1 VRHRRACTGFLSRTG
16 TSIGL
21 SGLQRNPT
29 EGLGC
34 GMGMGRATG
43 WLCVVMAFAGV
54 CRAMPI
60 SQFDKMQRND
70 RELYVG
76 RLLDGTVES
85 LKAHGRED
93 QAQQVLNLFAD
104 RTAGGGIERL
114 EMNLKAFR
122 QVNRQ
127 HQDDVNNTQPTY
139 QVEDAFALTLK
150 NQGIDVPVSFL
161 LTINKNFKP
170 S

>member
-1 VRHRRACTGFLSRTG
+1 MRMNRAVGLLSLV
-16 TSIGL
+16 IAL
-21 SGLQRNPT
+21 SS
-29 EGLGC
+29 
-34 GMGMGRATG
+34 
-43 WLCVVMAFAGV
+43 V
-54 CRAMPI
+54 CLAMPI
-60 SQFDKMQRND
+60 SQFDMMQRNN

-85 LKAHGRED
+85 LKAHGHED
-93 QAQQVLNLFAD
+93 QAQQVLNFFAD
-104 RTAGGGIERL
+104 RTEVGGIQRL

-122 QVNRQ
+122 QLNR
-127 HQDDVNNTQPTY
+127 DNKDNLNNTQPAY

>member
-1 VRHRRACTGFLSRTG
+1 
-16 TSIGL
+16 
-21 SGLQRNPT
+21 
-29 EGLGC
+29 
-34 GMGMGRATG
+34 MGRDRA
-43 WLCVVMAFAGV
+43 AGV
-54 CRAMPI
+54 AIVALVLSTVSQAMPI
-60 SQFDKMQRND
+60 SQFDKMQRSD

-76 RLLDGTVES
+76 RLLDGTAES
-85 LKAHGRED
+85 LKAHGHED
-93 QAQQVLNLFAD
+93 QAQEVLNFFND
-104 RTAGGGIERL
+104 RTEQGGIQRL

-122 QVNRQ
+122 QIGRQ
-127 HQDDVNNTQPTY
+127 NVNNTQPVY

>member
-1 VRHRRACTGFLSRTG
+1 M
-16 TSIGL
+16 SIRL
-21 SGLQRNPT
+21 LCWRWYPT
-29 EGLGC
+29 EGLPCRESGY
-34 GMGMGRATG
+34 GQRR
-43 WLCVVMAFAGV
+43 FAAWEEIGV
-54 CRAMPI
+54 AIVALVLSTVSQAMPI
-60 SQFDKMQRND
+60 SQFDKMQRSD

-76 RLLDGTVES
+76 RLLDGTAES
-85 LKAHGRED
+85 LKAHGHED
-93 QAQQVLNLFAD
+93 QAQEVLNFFND
-104 RTAGGGIERL
+104 RTEQGGIQRL

-122 QVNRQ
+122 QIGRQ
-127 HQDDVNNTQPTY
+127 NVNNTQPVY

>member
-1 VRHRRACTGFLSRTG
+1 MC
-16 TSIGL
+16 
-21 SGLQRNPT
+21 N
-29 EGLGC
+29 
-34 GMGMGRATG
+34 MGMNRAAGLLT
-43 WLCVVMAFAGV
+43 LVIALSGV

-60 SQFDKMQRND
+60 SQFDKMQRNN

-85 LKAHGRED
+85 LKTHGHEN
-93 QAQQVLNLFAD
+93 QAQQVLNFFAD
-104 RTAGGGIERL
+104 RTEVGGIQRL

-122 QVNRQ
+122 QLNRANK
-127 HQDDVNNTQPTY
+127 DNLNNTQPVY